1 MKLALARF
9 ISFVL
14 NPLFIIVVV
23 PFFLLYKTTGDMLL
37 AFNWTMYTILF
48 LLIMGVFILYKVRQ
62 GTFTDYDVSKREQR
76 PLLFLVS
83 GVLAVIYLIG
93 LILLKAPSILYAVTF
108 GVIIAVVLASII
120 NNWIKVSMHV
130 STITA
135 LLVSLALVYG
145 GFYYVLLFGIPLM
158 GYIRVRAK
166 RHTVPETVAG
176 AMFGMSLSIV
186 MYLVITSFLV

>member
-23 PFFLLYKTTGDMLL
+23 PFFLIYRTTGDLFS

-48 LLIMGVFILYKVRQ
+48 LLIMGGFILYKVRQ

-83 GVLAVIYLIG
+83 GVLAIVYLIG
-93 LILLKAPSILYAVTF
+93 LSLLKAPSILYAVTF
-108 GVIIAVVLASII
+108 GVIIAVALASII

-135 LLVSLALVYG
+135 LLVSLSLIYG
-145 GFYYVLLFGIPLM
+145 GFYYFLLFGIPLM

-176 AMFGMSLSIV
+176 AIFGMSLSIV

>member
-23 PFFLLYKTTGDMLL
+23 PFFLIYRTTGDLFS

-48 LLIMGVFILYKVRQ
+48 LLIMGGFILYKVRQ

-83 GVLAVIYLIG
+83 GVLAIVYLIG
-93 LILLKAPSILYAVTF
+93 LSLLKAPSILYAVTF
-108 GVIIAVVLASII
+108 GVIIAVALASII

-135 LLVSLALVYG
+135 LLVSLSLIYG
-145 GFYYVLLFGIPLM
+145 GFYYFLLLGIPLM

-176 AMFGMSLSIV
+176 AIFGMSLSIV